1 MQNSNC
7 DVCEHSE
14 SRELYPSTLPVDHH
28 PQVGSAFQC
37 TSPDYGQHYRIVQ
50 CLNCGFVYASPRR
63 TAVEV
68 LVAYQQVE
76 DPVYLQERH
85 GRELTF
91 KKHLQPMHQITGMPN
106 GRRLLDVGAYT
117 GIFVQ
122 VAREAGWQAEGLEPS
137 TWAVKQA
144 QQAGLPVTQ
153 GTLDDGCYPEA
164 TFDVITLWD
173 VIEHF
178 DSPRAELQQVWRLL
192 KPGGYVVIHTIDI
205 ESITAR
211 VMKARWPFLME
222 MHVMFFS
229 RQTLR
234 NLLERLDYRYLGD
247 HTEGRYLRLGY
258 LAGRVSAAFGPIG
271 RPLEALVH
279 RLHWGG
285 VPVPVN
291 TLDLFTAYAQKRVA

>member
-1 MQNSNC
+1 MPSTNC

-14 SRELYPSTLPVDHH
+14 SRELYPSTLPADHH
-28 PQVGSAFQC
+28 PTAGSAFQC

-50 CLNCGFVYASPRR
+50 CLQCGFVYASPRR
-63 TAVEV
+63 SPTEV
-68 LVAYQQVE
+68 LAAYQQVE
-76 DPVYLQERH
+76 DPVYLQERR

-91 KKHLQPMHQITGMPN
+91 RKHLEPMQRLTGLPN

-117 GIFVQ
+117 GVFVQ
-122 VAREAGWQAEGLEPS
+122 VAGEAGWRAEGLEPS

-144 QQAGLPVTQ
+144 RQEGLLITQ
-153 GTLDDGCYPEA
+153 GTLDEGCFPAE
-164 TFDVITLWD
+164 TFEVITLWD

-192 KPGGYVVIHTIDI
+192 KPGGFVVIHTIDI
-205 ESITAR
+205 DSITAR
-211 VMKARWPFLME
+211 LMKARWPFLME

-229 RQTLR
+229 RRTLR
-234 NLLERLDYRYLGD
+234 DLLERLKFQYRGD

-258 LAGRVSAAFGPIG
+258 LAGRVTAAFGPIG
-271 RPLEALVH
+271 RPLESLVQ
-279 RLHWGG
+279 RLNWAG

-291 TLDLFTAYAQKRVA
+291 TLDLFTAYAQKPN